1 MKYRTF
7 AFFSIFFLIVIS
19 SVLIPPAGFSF
30 LTPCFSISAIIYW
43 IINKNKPLNNYHFFL
58 LGLLNDLFL
67 GTPLGSSSMFY
78 FIIKISIDFL
88 ESRFK
93 KISIINYLG
102 KFIFGISI
110 YYFSIYIFIIIY
122 FRNYPSVSY
131 FLMSYLLTLFTFPP
145 VYIILNWLESK
156 NKQVKI

>member
-1 MKYRTF
+1 MKNRTL
-7 AFFSIFFLIVIS
+7 AFFSIFLSIVIS
-19 SVLIPPAGFSF
+19 SLLRAPAGFSF
-30 LTPCFSISAIIYW
+30 LTPCLPIAAIIYW
-43 IINKNKPLNNYHFFL
+43 VTNKTKPMNNYHFFL
-58 LGLLNDLFL
+58 LGFLNDLFL

-78 FIIKISIDFL
+78 FIIKISIEFL
-88 ESRFK
+88 ESKFK

-145 VYIILNWLESK
+145 VSIILNWIESK

>member
-67 GTPLGSSSMFY
+67 GTPLNKSG
-78 FIIKISIDFL
+78 I
-88 ESRFK
+88 
-93 KISIINYLG
+93 G
-102 KFIFGISI
+102 KD
-110 YYFSIYIFIIIY
+110 
-122 FRNYPSVSY
+122 NANPS
-131 FLMSYLLTLFTFPP
+131 P
-145 VYIILNWLESK
+145 
-156 NKQVKI
+156 